1 MSKHTPGPWSFW
13 SGYNHVD
20 KIEAQ
25 VTAEDGDIVIASY
38 NHMIAEGE
46 NNARL
51 IAAAPD
57 LLGSLEDC
65 VSELELYANTHHPK
79 GADGARDHMVK
90 IMLARSAIAK
100 ARGEQP

>member
-1 MSKHTPGPWSFW
+1 MNKHTPGPWVADLQTEQVYSEE
-13 SGYNHVD
+13 GVIVYELGTN
-20 KIEAQ
+20 EA
-25 VTAEDGDIVIASY
+25 D
-38 NHMIAEGE
+38 
-46 NNARL
+46 ARL

-100 ARGEQP
+100 ARGEQS